1 MRLRDIDPEIIE
13 GGCALGFIY
22 DLLEQVEGIE
32 DMYSRVRTDASYRTY
47 SAEIRQYLRQYLK
60 AKIKR
65 GELQVEYRIFY
76 EYERLEL
83 KRVSLYLMA
92 MADREEVGECVMRKF
107 DNFPTLEEVKAKAEA
122 HLLEIICRPLGIN
135 D

>member
-1 MRLRDIDPEIIE
+1 MTREEVRQQLKENP
-13 GGCALGFIY
+13 
-22 DLLEQVEGIE
+22 LEWEREAHPRYGYE
-32 DMYSRVRTDASYRTY
+32 
-47 SAEIRQYLRQYLK
+47 YLK

-65 GELQVEYRIFY
+65 GELQLEYRIFY
-76 EYERLEL
+76 EYECLEI

-92 MADREEVGECVMRKF
+92 MADRWEGGECVMRKF

-122 HLLEIICRPLGIN
+122 HRLDLICRMLGIN

>member
-1 MRLRDIDPEIIE
+1 MTREDVRQQLKENP
-13 GGCALGFIY
+13 
-22 DLLEQVEGIE
+22 LEWEREAVERFGYE
-32 DMYSRVRTDASYRTY
+32 
-47 SAEIRQYLRQYLK
+47 YLK

-65 GELQVEYRIFY
+65 GELQLEYRIFY

-92 MADREEVGECVMRKF
+92 MADRWEGGECVMCKY

-122 HLLEIICRPLGIN
+122 HRIDLICRLLGIN

>member
-1 MRLRDIDPEIIE
+1 MTREE
-13 GGCALGFIY
+13 
-22 DLLEQVEGIE
+22 
-32 DMYSRVRTDASYRTY
+32 VRQQLKENPLVWEREEHPRYGY
-47 SAEIRQYLRQYLK
+47 EYLK
-60 AKIKR
+60 AKIKH
-65 GELQVEYRIFY
+65 GELNVEYRIFY

-92 MADREEVGECVMRKF
+92 MADRWEGGECVMRKF

-122 HLLEIICRPLGIN
+122 HRVDLICRLLGIN

>member
-1 MRLRDIDPEIIE
+1 MTREEVRQQLAKNP
-13 GGCALGFIY
+13 
-22 DLLEQVEGIE
+22 LEWEREAHPRYGYE
-32 DMYSRVRTDASYRTY
+32 
-47 SAEIRQYLRQYLK
+47 YLK

-92 MADREEVGECVMRKF
+92 MADREEVGECVLRKVN
-107 DNFPTLEEVKAKAEA
+107 NFPTLEEVKAKAEA
-122 HLLEIICRPLGIN
+122 HRVDLICRMLGIN

>member
-1 MRLRDIDPEIIE
+1 MTREEVRQQLKENP
-13 GGCALGFIY
+13 
-22 DLLEQVEGIE
+22 LEWERESHPRYGYE
-32 DMYSRVRTDASYRTY
+32 
-47 SAEIRQYLRQYLK
+47 YLK

-92 MADREEVGECVMRKF
+92 MADREEVGECVLRKVN
-107 DNFPTLEEVKAKAEA
+107 NFPTLEEVKAKAEA
-122 HLLEIICRPLGIN
+122 HRVDLICRMLGIK

>member
-1 MRLRDIDPEIIE
+1 MTREEVKAQLAKCP
-13 GGCALGFIY
+13 
-22 DLLEQVEGIE
+22 LEWTRETHPRYGYE
-32 DMYSRVRTDASYRTY
+32 
-47 SAEIRQYLRQYLK
+47 YLK

-65 GELQVEYRIFY
+65 GELQLEYRIFY

-92 MADREEVGECVMRKF
+92 MADRWEGGECVMRKF

-122 HLLEIICRPLGIN
+122 HLLEIICRMLGVKE
-135 D
+135 

>member
-1 MRLRDIDPEIIE
+1 MTREEVKAQLAKCP
-13 GGCALGFIY
+13 
-22 DLLEQVEGIE
+22 LEWEREAHPRYGYE
-32 DMYSRVRTDASYRTY
+32 
-47 SAEIRQYLRQYLK
+47 YLK

-65 GELQVEYRIFY
+65 GELQLEYRIFY

-92 MADREEVGECVMRKF
+92 MADRWEGGECVMCKY

-122 HLLEIICRPLGIN
+122 HRIDLICRLLGIN